1 MFVCP
6 VCQLH
11 WLFASRLRQWEVC
24 VCFCSRMSVTLALC
38 WSTSAVGSVC
48 VCVFVFP
55 VCQLHWLFASRLR
68 QWEVC
73 VCVFVLVGQLHWLF
87 ASRLRQREVCVCVF
101 LFPYV
106 SYTGS
111 LLVDFGSGKCV
122 CVCFCSR
129 MSVTLVLC

>member
-1 MFVCP
+1 MCVCVCLFVL

-11 WLFASRLRQWEVC
+11 WLLLVDFRS
-24 VCFCSRMSVTLALC
+24 
-38 WSTSAVGSVC
+38 GKC
-48 VCVFVFP
+48 VCVY
-55 VCQLHWLFASRLR
+55 VC
-68 QWEVC
+68 
-73 VCVFVLVGQLHWLF
+73 
-87 ASRLRQREVCVCVF
+87 

-122 CVCFCSR
+122 LVCLFSYVSYTGSLLVDFGSGKCVFVCSR